1 MMTSIGLHALVVE
14 LEMTPDSQSGS
25 CGFKSRRGFHR
36 IEVRLGC
43 AEP

>member
-1 MMTSIGLHALVVE
+1 VVE

-36 IEVRLGC
+36 IEVRLAAPSHGDFDRT
-43 AEP
+43 AV